1 MFDPKGKGLFS
12 VSCMGIL
19 VAPATLDLRVRK
31 LTEPTGVHAPL
42 RRRRKSMKST
52 EGKERGVSDNLDVD
66 DSDPAD
72 TLPAA
77 ATGEPVS
84 QPGDV

>member
-1 MFDPKGKGLFS
+1 
-12 VSCMGIL
+12 
-19 VAPATLDLRVRK
+19 
-31 LTEPTGVHAPL
+31 
-42 RRRRKSMKST
+42 MKST